1 MKHSIIEQV
10 VRLLTAIC
18 ILIILSSSLISQNT
32 FTISGY
38 ITDQVSG
45 ETLIG
50 ANVYQITDPA
60 QGATS
65 NVYGFYSLTLPEG
78 TYGLTFSYLGY
89 QDQSMEVNLNQ
100 DIKYNIELSQGV
112 VMTEVTISAKEQ
124 EKDENVESTQ
134 MGVVELEVQNIKK
147 LPALLG
153 EVDILKTMQLLPG
166 VSSAGEGSSG
176 FYVRGGGPDQN
187 LVMLDEAI
195 VYNTGH
201 LLGFFSVFN
210 ADAIKNTTLIKGG
223 MPANYGGRLSSVVDV
238 QMRDGNKNHYEAS
251 GGVGLISSRLTFEG
265 PIQKE
270 KSSFLISARR
280 TYALDLAQPALKGG
294 NFEGTNYY
302 FYDLNAK
309 VNYTLGERD
318 RLFLSGYFG
327 RDVLIFSQ
335 PIRDFRFELPYG
347 NRTATLRWNH
357 LFNDKLFFNLSAIYN
372 DYELAFEGGQ
382 SDFTFNLF
390 SGVRDY
396 NLKFDFDYF
405 PSPQHLIKYGANYTY
420 HKLTPNT
427 ASASNGE
434 TNFDSLFEPKY
445 GQEIAIYVQDD
456 WKVSEALSINAGLR
470 YSFFNQLGPYTSK
483 LDANVYN
490 RFETVQTYGGLE
502 PRLSMK
508 YSVSKASSLKA
519 AITVNNQYIHLASN
533 SSSTL
538 PTDLWVPSTEVVA
551 PQRATQ
557 YAIGYFQNLQN
568 SDYETSIEVY
578 YKDLQNQI
586 DYSDDQVP
594 TISEEDEDQ
603 FVFGIG
609 RAYGAE
615 IFARKNSG
623 DLTGWIGYTLSKTE
637 RSFTDIED
645 GRWYPAVYD
654 RRHDISIVANYELSP
669 RLELGT
675 AFVFGSGRQF
685 TPAESFVFIENKLNI
700 LYADRNSSQLPNYH
714 RLDISLNYT
723 PKKKKEFKKFT
734 STWNLSVYNA
744 YNRKNPFFIYYD
756 STIEAG
762 TSSLQAYQVT
772 IFPIIPSISWNFKW
786 NQKPQQ

>member
-1 MKHSIIEQV
+1 MQFLRVICAISIGLFSYVNGSAQ
-10 VRLLTAIC
+10 
-18 ILIILSSSLISQNT
+18 ST
-32 FTISGY
+32 FTVSGY
-38 ITDQVSG
+38 ISDGISG

-50 ANVYQITDPA
+50 ANVYQASDPS

-65 NVYGFYSLTLPEG
+65 NVYGYYSLTLPEG
-78 TYGLTFSYLGY
+78 EYELVYSYLGY
-89 QDQSMEVNLNQ
+89 TDQRISIDLSK
-100 DIKYNIELSQGV
+100 DTKYDIELSQGV
-112 VMTEVTISAKEQ
+112 LMTEVTISAEEQ
-124 EKDENVESTQ
+124 EKDKNVEGTQ
-134 MGVVELEVQNIKK
+134 MGVVALEVQNIKK

-153 EVDILKTMQLLPG
+153 EVDILKTLQLLPG

-187 LVMLDEAI
+187 LVLLDEAI

-238 QMRDGNKNHYEAS
+238 QMRDGNKKNYEAE
-251 GGVGLISSRLTFEG
+251 GGIGLISSRLTFEG
-265 PIQKE
+265 PIQKN
-270 KSSFLISARR
+270 KSSFLISGRR

-294 NFEGTNYY
+294 DFEGTNYF

-309 VNYTLGERD
+309 LNFTLSDKD
-318 RLFLSGYFG
+318 RLYFSGYFG
-327 RDVLIFSQ
+327 RDVLLFAQ
-335 PIRDFRFELPYG
+335 PVRDFQFELPYG

-357 LFNDKLFFNLSAIYN
+357 LFSDKLFFNLSAIYN
-372 DYELAFEGGQ
+372 DYNLEFSGGQ
-382 SDFTFNLF
+382 ADFTFNLL

-396 NLKFDFDYF
+396 NLKLDFDYY
-405 PSPQHLIKYGANYTY
+405 PNPKHVIKYGANYTY

-434 TNFDSLFEPKY
+434 TDFSSAFEPKY
-445 GQEIAIYVQDD
+445 GQEVAFYIQDD
-456 WKVSEALSINAGLR
+456 WKVNEAFSINAGLR

-483 LDANVYN
+483 LDGEEFDN
-490 RFETVQTYGGLE
+490 FEIVQTYGGLE
-502 PRLSMK
+502 PRLSAK
-508 YSVSKASSLKA
+508 YSLSEASSIKGAVTL
-519 AITVNNQYIHLASN
+519 NNQYIHLASN

-538 PTDLWVPSTEVVA
+538 PTDLWVPSTEIVA
-551 PQRATQ
+551 PQSSVQ
-557 YAIGYFQNLQN
+557 YALGYFQNFKDN
-568 SDYETSIEVY
+568 SYEASLEVY
-578 YKDLQNQI
+578 YKDLRDQI

-615 IFARKNSG
+615 FFLRKNYG
-623 DLTGWIGYTLSKTE
+623 NLTGWIGYTLSRTE

-654 RRHDISIVANYELSP
+654 RRHDISVVANYEIAP
-669 RLELGT
+669 RLELGG
-675 AFVFGSGRQF
+675 AFVFGSGRHF

-700 LYADRNSSQLPNYH
+700 LYAGRNTSNLPDYH
-714 RLDISLNYT
+714 RLDLSLTYT
-723 PKKKKEFKKFT
+723 PQQKREYQKFK
-734 STWNLSVYNA
+734 STWNLSIYNV
-744 YNRKNPFFIYYD
+744 YNRKNPFFIFYD
-756 STIEAG
+756 SDVDNGAT
-762 TSSLQAYQVT
+762 SLQAFQVT

-786 NQKPQQ
+786 NQNPQK

>member
-1 MKHSIIEQV
+1 MSQTITQFLRITCV
-10 VRLLTAIC
+10 VFIGLFVYTNGTTQ
-18 ILIILSSSLISQNT
+18 ST
-32 FTISGY
+32 FTVSGY
-38 ITDQVSG
+38 ISDGISG

-50 ANVYQITDPA
+50 ANVYQASDPS
-60 QGATS
+60 QGAIT
-65 NVYGFYSLTLPEG
+65 NVYGYYSLTLPEG
-78 TYGLTFSYLGY
+78 NYELVYSYLGY
-89 QDQSMEVNLNQ
+89 SDQRISVNLSK
-100 DIKYNIELSQGV
+100 DIKYDIELSQGV
-112 VMTEVTISAKEQ
+112 VMTEVTISAEEQ
-124 EKDENVESTQ
+124 EKDSNVESTQ
-134 MGVVELEVQNIKK
+134 MGVVALEVQNIKK

-153 EVDILKTMQLLPG
+153 EVDILKTLQLLPG

-187 LVMLDEAI
+187 LVLLDEAI

-238 QMRDGNKNHYEAS
+238 QMREGNKKNYEAE
-251 GGVGLISSRLTFEG
+251 GGIGLISSRLTFEG
-265 PIQKE
+265 PIQKN
-270 KSSFLISARR
+270 KSSFLISGRR

-294 NFEGTNYY
+294 DFEGTNYY

-309 VNYTLGERD
+309 LNFTLSDKD
-318 RLFLSGYFG
+318 RLYFSGYFG
-327 RDVLIFSQ
+327 RDVLLFAQ
-335 PIRDFRFELPYG
+335 PVRDFQFELPYG

-357 LFNDKLFFNLSAIYN
+357 LFSDKLFFNLSAIYN
-372 DYELAFEGGQ
+372 DYNLEFSGGQ
-382 SDFTFNLF
+382 ADFTFNLL

-396 NLKFDFDYF
+396 NLKLDFDYY
-405 PSPQHLIKYGANYTY
+405 PNPKHVIKYGANYTY

-434 TNFDSLFEPKY
+434 TDFESAFEPKY
-445 GQEIAIYVQDD
+445 GQEVAFYIQDD
-456 WKVSEALSINAGLR
+456 WKVNEAFSVNAGLR

-483 LDANVYN
+483 LNGQEFDDLEIV
-490 RFETVQTYGGLE
+490 ETYGGLE
-502 PRLSMK
+502 PRLSAK
-508 YSVSKASSLKA
+508 YSLSKASSLKGA
-519 AITVNNQYIHLASN
+519 VTLNNQYIHLASN

-538 PTDLWVPSTEVVA
+538 PTDLWVPSTEIVA
-551 PQRATQ
+551 PQRAVQ
-557 YAIGYFQNLQN
+557 YALGYFQNFKDN
-568 SDYETSIEVY
+568 SYEASLEVY
-578 YKDLQNQI
+578 YKDLRDQI

-615 IFARKNSG
+615 FFLRKNYG
-623 DLTGWIGYTLSKTE
+623 NLTGWVGYTLSRTE

-654 RRHDISIVANYELSP
+654 RRHDISVVANYEIAP
-669 RLELGT
+669 RLELGG
-675 AFVFGSGRQF
+675 AFVFGSGRHF

-700 LYADRNSSQLPNYH
+700 LYAGRNTSNLPDYH
-714 RLDISLNYT
+714 RLDLSLTYT
-723 PKKKKEFKKFT
+723 PKQKKEYQKFK
-734 STWNLSVYNA
+734 STWNLSIYNV
-744 YNRKNPFFIYYD
+744 YNRKNPFFIFYD
-756 STIEAG
+756 SDVDNGAT
-762 TSSLQAYQVT
+762 SLQAFQVT

-786 NQKPQQ
+786 NQNPQK